1 MFNKICYNRQG
12 INKAVRPLIK
22 RQEKRLREK
31 AICTIRLSVID
42 ETAAK
47 VHSLHPKEAQTG
59 PARRGDEAVMQSQR
73 SLLDEEL
80 LSVYNMLSDYIL
92 KNR

>member
-1 MFNKICYNRQG
+1 
-12 INKAVRPLIK
+12 
-22 RQEKRLREK
+22 
-31 AICTIRLSVID
+31 
-42 ETAAK
+42 
-47 VHSLHPKEAQTG
+47 LHPKEAQTG